1 MSIFRRALIVTVL
14 AFSLPA
20 VAQMKNGFD
29 LSNSTIP
36 IDEIRHGGPP
46 RDGIPSIDDPLFVT
60 ADNAGFLRPED
71 RVLGLYRQGIAK
83 AYPVRILN
91 WHEVVNDYFGDE
103 PIAVTYC
110 PLCGTGMSFKAEV
123 AGEVRDFGVSGLLY
137 NSDVLLYDRS
147 SESLFSQIATEA
159 ISGPLVGTTLQMV
172 PTRHTSWADWQARHP
187 DTLVLSTDTGYRR
200 DYSRDPYSGYETNTQ
215 VMFPVAHTDSRYHPK
230 EWVIGIDH
238 NGAVKAYPFSEL
250 EHSATAL
257 VDQLAGEPV
266 TVEFDAEHRTGR
278 ILNAQGEEIPSVMV
292 FWFAWVAFNPDT
304 EVFVHD

>member
-1 MSIFRRALIVTVL
+1 MSSFRRVLIVAVL
-14 AFSLPA
+14 AFSLPG

-71 RVLGLYRQGIAK
+71 RILGLYRQGIAK

-159 ISGPLVGTTLQMV
+159 ISGPLVGTMLQMV
-172 PTRHTSWADWQARHP
+172 STRHTSWADWQARHP

-200 DYSRDPYSGYETNTQ
+200 DYGRDPYSGYETNTQ

-250 EHSATAL
+250 EHRATSL

-304 EVFVHD
+304 EVFTHD

>member
-1 MSIFRRALIVTVL
+1 MSIFRRVLIVTVL

-36 IDEIRHGGPP
+36 IAEIRHGGPP

-60 ADNAGFLRPED
+60 ADDARFLRPED

-103 PIAVTYC
+103 PIVVTYC
-110 PLCGTGMSFKAEV
+110 PLCGTGMSFKAEI

-159 ISGPLVGTTLQMV
+159 ISGSLVGTTLQMV
-172 PTRHTSWADWQARHP
+172 PTRHTRWADWQARHP

-250 EHSATAL
+250 ENGATPLA
-257 VDQLAGEPV
+257 DQLAGEPV
-266 TVEFDAEHRTGR
+266 AVEFDAEHRTGR